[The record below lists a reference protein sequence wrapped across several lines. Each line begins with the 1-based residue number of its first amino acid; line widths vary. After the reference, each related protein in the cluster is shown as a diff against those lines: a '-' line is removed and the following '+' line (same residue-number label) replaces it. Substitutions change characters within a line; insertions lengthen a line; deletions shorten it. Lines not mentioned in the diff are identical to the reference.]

1 MPFINLRESA
11 KIWKDLTQC
20 LHKKHLDPTNFP
32 CKAKKKKKTILSSE
46 TWINLYEFVAQTIVM
61 MYHVCHLKIGLN
73 FSGSAM
79 VEVIRREIGH
89 AVRVDKC
96 KI

>member
-1 MPFINLRESA
+1 
-11 KIWKDLTQC
+11 
-20 LHKKHLDPTNFP
+20 
-32 CKAKKKKKTILSSE
+32 
-46 TWINLYEFVAQTIVM
+46 M